1 MVGLSVCLTVFQYLN
16 ISDRFS
22 NILHEGKNNEEFPYG
37 LQTELHYLLVCIPY
51 TTVFNDFMSDFMCE
65 PILLSLIVG
74 GLMNRGGRK
83 LAIC

>member
-1 MVGLSVCLTVFQYLN
+1 MKVSKRGKLKF
-16 ISDRFS
+16 
-22 NILHEGKNNEEFPYG
+22 GKNNEVFPYG

-83 LAIC
+83 LAIY